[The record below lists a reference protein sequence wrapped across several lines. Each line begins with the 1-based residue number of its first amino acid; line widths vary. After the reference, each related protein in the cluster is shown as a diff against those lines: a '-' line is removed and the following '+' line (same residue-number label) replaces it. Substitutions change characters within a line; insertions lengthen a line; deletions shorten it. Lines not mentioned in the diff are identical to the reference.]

1 MAGILG
7 GGTVDRCHKK
17 EALLLFCL
25 TKWKRR
31 ILMSSTLCCKCW
43 TIGRV
48 LDSKC
53 NNINFMNSVII
64 FTSNIGSKDIL
75 DLNERDGTQEMMKER
90 VIQAMR
96 DN

>member
-1 MAGILG
+1 
-7 GGTVDRCHKK
+7 
-17 EALLLFCL
+17 
-25 TKWKRR
+25 
-31 ILMSSTLCCKCW
+31 
-43 TIGRV
+43 
-48 LDSKC
+48 
-53 NNINFMNSVII
+53 MNSVII